1 MTKYYEMAFKGRDE
15 AAEFEKATVELFRDV
30 FKFKT
35 THVGPIGLTPD
46 VLLESEEAGFVGII
60 DNKAYS
66 KYSISNDHHN
76 RMVHNYI
83 GNISNYSESNL
94 PIGFFTY
101 IAGGFTPRIDSQ
113 IKGIYDE
120 TGVSGSV
127 ITVSTFIKM
136 IERQQKEPYSHQ
148 SIRDIFSQNKQVDIS
163 MIGC

>member
-1 MTKYYEMAFKGRDE
+1 
-15 AAEFEKATVELFRDV
+15 
-30 FKFKT
+30 
-35 THVGPIGLTPD
+35 
-46 VLLESEEAGFVGII
+46 
-60 DNKAYS
+60 
-66 KYSISNDHHN
+66 
-76 RMVHNYI
+76 MVHNYI

-148 SIRDIFSQNKQVDIS
+148 SIRDIFSQNKQVDLVPVAKNVDYNFQSVMHEILLR
-163 MIGC
+163 